1 MVSSDYRFSRW
12 ARGLL
17 FFFLIKRTKNQDSKE
32 VSFRSGPCRTKPA
45 EPGLQPFALLR
56 SLSPPLLQKLLCPA
70 LFCPL
75 FGRNCFTDGGV
86 YSLCPNLMLATCRFA
101 QGPRWE
107 TLRAGTNC
115 FLRFWPKLFL
125 LTGENV
131 AMGLKPI
138 AMIDHNCHYHNK
150 NICNNR

>member
-12 ARGLL
+12 ARGPL

-70 LFCPL
+70 AAHGLHCSARF
-75 FGRNCFTDGGV
+75 
-86 YSLCPNLMLATCRFA
+86 LA
-101 QGPRWE
+101 E
-107 TLRAGTNC
+107 TA
-115 FLRFWPKLFL
+115 L
-125 LTGENV
+125 LTEESILC
-131 AMGLKPI
+131 API
-138 AMIDHNCHYHNK
+138 
-150 NICNNR
+150 